1 MTEVFHLSDLD
12 FKKEYTYAD
21 YLLWHFKERVELL
34 RGKVREMSP
43 APNRRHQTVLTNLM
57 KQFFDVTENKCCN
70 LFIAPFDVRLPIPS
84 AKKNTTVV
92 QPDICIVCD
101 NSKLDDLGC
110 NGAPDLIVE
119 VLSPNHTK
127 HDAETKFNLYEE
139 AGVKEYWMVSIE
151 SKTVLVYS
159 LKDGKYMGLRP
170 FTLEQYVESVLFPD
184 FRLSVDAIFD
194 RLELNS

>member
-21 YLLWHFKERVELL
+21 YLLWRFKERVELL

-43 APNRRHQTVLTNLM
+43 APSRRHQTVVTNMM
-57 KQFFDVTENKCCN
+57 KQFFDVTENKSCN
-70 LFIAPFDVRLPIPS
+70 LFVAPFDVRLPIPS

-119 VLSPNHTK
+119 VLSPNHAQ

-159 LKDGKYMGLRP
+159 LKDGKYIGLRP
-170 FTLEQYVESVLFPD
+170 FTLEQHVESVLFPD

-194 RLELNS
+194 RLELNT